1 MDWASE
7 PQCPFYPRGPMI
19 CVNPYEIREG
29 GPIVP
34 VRYWRVEDNPIL
46 SYVRVPPLA
55 RGDTY
60 LGPKRYVFDDGG

>member
-1 MDWASE
+1 
-7 PQCPFYPRGPMI
+7 MI
-19 CVNPYEIREG
+19 CVDAYEIREG

-55 RGDTY
+55 RSDAY
-60 LGPKRYVFDDGG
+60 LRPKGYVFDDGG